1 MSNYL
6 DNTCKNVKYYY
17 TFKECVCDMW
27 NDFTL
32 HPDEGATVKGWY
44 QSLRQLRKDIDQHG
58 NPPWIDNMSIPV
70 KELCLN
76 YIKPIMYNKNVYFYT
91 SDKEYTVTNITD
103 WKNGLGTEQDMIQ
116 RVITFIQK
124 IYTTKDKYEKLI
136 ELQRENIA
144 SIISDIENT
153 TTATSSGTN
162 SNTTNSL
169 STLKKNDTPQAFGN
183 FTADNYVSEIN
194 SNKSEDTSNG
204 TNSNTTT
211 VVNKVALGNLA
222 EKLAIA
228 EQALV
233 DYYEK
238 WAKEVCTPFIIYY

>member
-44 QSLRQLRKDIDQHG
+44 QNLRQVSRDIDQHG
-58 NPPWIDNMSIPV
+58 NPPWIENMSVPV

-91 SDKEYTVTNITD
+91 TDKEYTVTNQLD

-136 ELQRENIA
+136 ELQKENIA
-144 SIISDIENT
+144 SIIK
-153 TTATSSGTN
+153 
-162 SNTTNSL
+162 
-169 STLKKNDTPQAFGN
+169 TLVKKNIDVYEVKMEELTLEEAFLKKTGGKKND
-183 FTADNYVSEIN
+183 
-194 SNKSEDTSNG
+194 K
-204 TNSNTTT
+204 
-211 VVNKVALGNLA
+211 VNK
-222 EKLAIA
+222 
-228 EQALV
+228 
-233 DYYEK
+233 K
-238 WAKEVCTPFIIYY
+238 WNI

>member
-1 MSNYL
+1 MSNYC
-6 DNTCKNVKYYY
+6 NNVKYYY
-17 TFKECVCDMW
+17 TFKECVCDTW

-44 QSLRQLRKDIDQHG
+44 QNMRSLDSELDRHG
-58 NPPWIDNMSIPV
+58 NPPWIENQSEAV
-70 KELCLN
+70 KELCMH
-76 YIKPIMYNKNVYFYT
+76 YIKPIMYNRNVYFYT
-91 SDKEYTVTNITD
+91 TDKEYD
-103 WKNGLGTEQDMIQ
+103 LSSYLKWKEGLGTEQDMIQ

-124 IYTTKDKYEKLI
+124 IYTTKDKYEALI
-136 ELQRENIA
+136 NLQKDNIA
-144 SIISDIENT
+144 NIISDIENV
-153 TTATSSGTN
+153 TTATSNGTN
-162 SNTTNSL
+162 SNTTNST
-169 STLKKNDTPQAFGN
+169 STNKRNDTPQAFGN
-183 FTADNYVSEIN
+183 YSTDNYTSEVSTN
-194 SNKSEDTSNG
+194 TGEDTSNG